1 LFWPS
6 LISLGEIIS
15 GRSWYTFVLRGPK
28 QKPDPKALLPKT
40 QMRCQ
45 PENLEKNA
53 LKSAVATCPWRE
65 VTGHVNLSH
74 SAMAQAATSHD
85 GPSLGWLR
93 LLTFLLQRLRSR
105 RSLIR
110 DIRDDLI
117 HSASRIKRASHYDA
131 ILRILD

>member
-1 LFWPS
+1 VNVS
-6 LISLGEIIS
+6 LCLA
-15 GRSWYTFVLRGPK
+15 PK
-28 QKPDPKALLPKT
+28 QKPDPKLFCQKR
-40 QMRCQ
+40 RCGVNQ
-45 PENLEKNA
+45 KIWKKNA
-53 LKSAVATCPWRE
+53 LKSAVATCPWLE

-85 GPSLGWLR
+85 GPSLGSLR
-93 LLTFLLQRLRSR
+93 LLTFFLQRLRSR

-110 DIRDDLI
+110 DIRDGLI